1 MKSTPPLKKKAMKK
15 ITITVPDGKKAE
27 WVNGVLTLIDEEV
40 NDNRPVMERIK
51 TFEDACQELGK
62 RAEDNE
68 GIALLL
74 ADYESNAG
82 NIKTKSTLA
91 YMKLCII
98 AAALNEGWEPQFTKD
113 ENRWFPWFTLWTE
126 KELKEKSEEWKA
138 NFKRWRCG
146 GFSFDGSW
154 CGLAYAYSDVA
165 WSGSYAYSSAR
176 LAVKSEELA
185 DYFGKQFIDIWAYY
199 VGPFN
204 RKESEE

>member
-1 MKSTPPLKKKAMKK
+1 MKE
-15 ITITVPDGKKAE
+15 ITIAVPDGKKAE

-51 TFEDACQELGK
+51 TFEDACRELGK
-62 RAEDNE
+62 RAENNE
-68 GIALLL
+68 GVALLL

-82 NIKTKSTLA
+82 NIKTKGTLA

-98 AAALNEGWEPQFTKD
+98 ASALNEGWEPQLTED
-113 ENRWFPWFTLWTE
+113 EYRWFPWFNLWTE
-126 KELKEKSEEWKA
+126 EELKEKSEEWKA
-138 NFKRWRCG
+138 DHNLWLFGGNSNF
-146 GFSFDGSW
+146 GSN
-154 CGLAYAYSDVA
+154 CGLAYAISYDA
-165 WSGSYAYSSAR
+165 WSYSYANSSAR

-185 DYFGKQFIDIWAYY
+185 DYFGKQFIGIWADY

>member
-1 MKSTPPLKKKAMKK
+1 MKE
-15 ITITVPDGKKAE
+15 ITIAVPDGKKAE

-51 TFEDACQELGK
+51 TFEDACRELAK
-62 RAEDNE
+62 RAESNE

-74 ADYESNAG
+74 ADYESNAD
-82 NIKTKSTLA
+82 NIKTKGTLA

-98 AAALNEGWEPQFTKD
+98 AAALNEGWEPQFTED
-113 ENRWFPWFTLWTE
+113 EYRWSPWFTLWTE
-126 KELKEKSEEWKA
+126 EELKEKSEEWKA
-138 NFKRWRCG
+138 DHKLWLCG
-146 GFSFDGSW
+146 GLSYDASN
-154 CGLAYAYSDVA
+154 CGLASAHSDNAWTYSNAY
-165 WSGSYAYSSAR
+165 YSAR

-185 DYFGKQFIDIWAYY
+185 DYFGKQFIEIWADY

>member
-1 MKSTPPLKKKAMKK
+1 MKE
-15 ITITVPDGKKAE
+15 ITIAVPDGKKAE

-51 TFEDACQELGK
+51 TFEDACRELGK
-62 RAEDNE
+62 RAESNE

-74 ADYESNAG
+74 ADYESNAC
-82 NIKTKSTLA
+82 NIKTKGTLA

-98 AAALNEGWEPQFTKD
+98 AAALNEGWEPQFTED
-113 ENRWFPWFTLWTE
+113 EYRWFPWFTLWTE
-126 KELKEKSEEWKA
+126 EELKEKSEEWKA
-138 NFKRWRCG
+138 DHKLWLFG
-146 GFSFDGSW
+146 GHSNRGSD
-154 CGLAYAYSDVA
+154 CGLAYARSNRA
-165 WSGSYAYSSAR
+165 WASSSARYSAR

-185 DYFGKQFIDIWAYY
+185 DYFGKQFIDIWADY

>member
-1 MKSTPPLKKKAMKK
+1 MKE
-15 ITITVPDGKKAE
+15 ITIAVPDGKKAE

-51 TFEDACQELGK
+51 TFEDACKELAK
-62 RAEDNE
+62 LAESNE

-74 ADYESNAG
+74 ADYESNAD
-82 NIKTKSTLA
+82 NIKTKGTLA

-98 AAALNEGWEPQFTKD
+98 AAALNEGWEPQFTED
-113 ENRWFPWFTLWTE
+113 EYRWFPWFTLWTE
-126 KELKEKSEEWKA
+126 EELKEKSEEWKA
-138 NFKRWRCG
+138 DHKLWLFG
-146 GFSFDGSW
+146 GISYYGSF
-154 CGLAYAYSDVA
+154 CGLAAAYSYGA
-165 WSGSYAYSSAR
+165 WTTSDASFSAR

-185 DYFGKQFIDIWAYY
+185 DYFGKQFIDIWADY

>member
-1 MKSTPPLKKKAMKK
+1 MKSPPSKKRAMKK

-113 ENRWFPWFTLWTE
+113 ECRWFPWFSLWTE

-138 NFKRWRCG
+138 NFKLWLFG
-146 GFSFDGSW
+146 GGSYDGSY
-154 CGLAYAYSDVA
+154 CGLAFANSYYAWAYSGA
-165 WSGSYAYSSAR
+165 NYSAR

-185 DYFGKQFIDIWAYY
+185 DYFGKQFIDIWADY

>member
-1 MKSTPPLKKKAMKK
+1 MKE
-15 ITITVPDGKKAE
+15 ITIAVPDGKKAE

-51 TFEDACQELGK
+51 TFEDACRELAK
-62 RAEDNE
+62 RAESNE

-74 ADYESNAG
+74 ADYESNAD
-82 NIKTKSTLA
+82 NIKTKGTLA

-98 AAALNEGWEPQFTKD
+98 AAALNEGWEPQFTED
-113 ENRWFPWFTLWTE
+113 EYRWSPWFTLWTE
-126 KELKEKSEEWKA
+126 EELKEKSEEWKA
-138 NFKRWRCG
+138 DHKLWLFG
-146 GFSFDGSW
+146 GYSSNAAY
-154 CGLAYAYSDVA
+154 CGLASAYSSPA
-165 WSGSYAYSSAR
+165 WASSSADYSAR

-185 DYFGKQFIDIWAYY
+185 DYFGKQFIEIWADY